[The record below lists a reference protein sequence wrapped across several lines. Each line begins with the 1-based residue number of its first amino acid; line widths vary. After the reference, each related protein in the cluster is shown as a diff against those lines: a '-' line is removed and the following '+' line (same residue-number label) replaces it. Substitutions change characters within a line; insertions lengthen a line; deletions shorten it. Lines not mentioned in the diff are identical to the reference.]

1 MRDLA
6 AALPAVGKLVADM
19 PAAKA
24 VAAVIGGAIAYCL
37 PDQGARDTATAAV
50 VLILLDTLTGVVAA
64 RSSGQAISSARLS
77 RALVKLLGYGSVLI
91 VAAICARMVP
101 GATGLSG
108 ASVGAV
114 LGLVVATEALSV
126 LENVHRMGLKV
137 PFGLEKFLSAKAD
150 AGGND
155 EVKARL

>member
-1 MRDLA
+1 MRDLISV
-6 AALPAVGKLVADM
+6 LPAVGKLVADM

-24 VAAVIGGAIAYCL
+24 FAAVAGGAIAYCL

-64 RSSGQAISSARLS
+64 RSSGAAISSTRLS
-77 RALVKLLGYGSVLI
+77 RALVKLLGYGSVVI
-91 VAAICARMVP
+91 VAAIGARMVP
-101 GATGLSG
+101 GAVGLSG

-137 PFGLEKFLSAKAD
+137 PFGLEKFLLAKAST
-150 AGGND
+150 GGKD
-155 EVKARL
+155 EVTTRI